1 MARHDMTL
9 LCQVGPNRILS
20 RPLEGMVEN
29 MSRGGMLLR
38 WEGDTPVPVAGSRLI
53 VEVALPASD
62 DFGSRLMRC
71 HTSVVRVVNAAG
83 ASHSVALKIE
93 QIRFVDASKLRKI
106 NTLTAQSAAGKAN

>member
-20 RPLEGMVEN
+20 RPLDGMVDN

-38 WEGDTPVPVAGSRLI
+38 WEGDTPVPVAGSRLL
-53 VEVALPASD
+53 VEVALPPSD

-93 QIRFVDASKLRKI
+93 QIRFVDAPKPRKNNI
-106 NTLTAQSAAGKAN
+106 LTSAPAKGKVN